1 MGAICYN
8 WNKLKIQT
16 ILIILRL
23 IKQLLNLKGNKMK
36 NLIKTIS
43 VLIVTLSIGSS
54 AFAYDFWTTP
64 RLGGGWNYNEDIS
77 GWTTPRLRGL

>member
-1 MGAICYN
+1 
-8 WNKLKIQT
+8 
-16 ILIILRL
+16 
-23 IKQLLNLKGNKMK
+23 MK

-64 RLGGGWNYNEDIS
+64 RLGRWLELQWRY
-77 GWTTPRLRGL
+77 